1 MALHPEQPPRMKL
14 EGLNILITSNEPWGD
29 VWFSKHHYANELT
42 KHNQVVF
49 VNPTAPWRPGMI
61 GGVGVSLQRVQ
72 QNLHVLNYRNLLP
85 AFHDLPFSLNNAF
98 VSRAIRNAL
107 HTKNLV
113 PDIYIAFDPSRLYN
127 PKLLGAKRSVFF
139 AVDDYAMTIRGERF
153 IFPNVDRFITLSES
167 FNRTY
172 APYNKPILTI
182 SHAIA
187 AEAFQAEP
195 ARFGVTEYGLYIGT
209 MDHRLDLDLIR
220 SLVTDQP
227 RTPFV
232 FVGPYAL
239 EGNQAANELFRQ
251 GKYPNVHLVGTVPS
265 RNLAAYIA
273 GARFCLAPMD
283 IKLHGNST
291 SHHKIFQY
299 LALGKPVFST
309 TFTEYA
315 PIAQLLYMSNDEA
328 TTRARLGRFLAA
340 GEPEDL
346 PTDRIAFARTKTYDA
361 LLVEIGDF
369 LDVRA

>member
-1 MALHPEQPPRMKL
+1 MKL
-14 EGLNILITSNEPWGD
+14 EGLNILLTSNEPWGD
-29 VWFSKHHYANELT
+29 VWFSKHHYANELA
-42 KHNQVVF
+42 KRNQVVF
-49 VNPTAPWRPGMI
+49 VNPTAPWAPGCLA
-61 GGVGVSLQRVQ
+61 GASVSLRTVQ
-72 QNLHVLNYRNLLP
+72 HNLHVLHYRNVLP
-85 AFHDLPFSLNNAF
+85 AIHDLPFTLNNAI
-98 VSRAIRNAL
+98 VSRAIRIAL
-107 HTKNLV
+107 HAKGLM
-113 PDIYIAFDPSRLYN
+113 PDIYLAFDPSRLYN
-127 PKLLGAKRSVFF
+127 PKLVGAKRSVFF

-167 FNRTY
+167 FNHTY

-182 SHAIA
+182 SHAIG

-195 ARFGVTEYGLYIGT
+195 ARFGITDYGLYIGT
-209 MDHRLDLDLIR
+209 MDRRLDLALLR
-220 SLVTDQP
+220 NMVTDQP

-251 GKYPNVHLVGTVPS
+251 GKYPNVHLVGAVPS

-283 IKLHGNST
+283 TSLHGNST
-291 SHHKIFQY
+291 SHHKVFQY

-315 PIAQLLYMSNDEA
+315 PIAHLLYMSNDEA

-346 PTDRIAFARTKTYDA
+346 PSERIAFARTKTYDA
-361 LLVEIGDF
+361 LLAEIGDF
-369 LDVRA
+369 LDVPT